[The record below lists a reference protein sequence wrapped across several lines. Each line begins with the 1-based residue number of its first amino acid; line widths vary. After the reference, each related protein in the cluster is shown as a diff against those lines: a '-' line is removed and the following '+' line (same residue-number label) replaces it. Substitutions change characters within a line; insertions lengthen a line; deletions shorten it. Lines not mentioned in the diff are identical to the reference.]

1 MYVKWWIDI
10 YSRSSFYSF
19 VNLKGNLINGIIE
32 YEDILDNFKVIN
44 FVIFEILIKWIDWIW
59 EV

>member
-1 MYVKWWIDI
+1 MLNDEYI
-10 YSRSSFYSF
+10 YSRSLFYSF

-44 FVIFEILIKWIDWIW
+44 FVIFEILIIWID
-59 EV
+59 